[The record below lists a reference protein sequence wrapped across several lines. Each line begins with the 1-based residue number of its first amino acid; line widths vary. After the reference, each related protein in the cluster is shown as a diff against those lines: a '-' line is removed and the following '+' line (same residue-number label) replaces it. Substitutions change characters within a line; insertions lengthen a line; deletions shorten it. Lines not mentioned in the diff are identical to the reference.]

1 MTTGFVLGARVPAP
15 LTSPGVVLLAH
26 QSDRDAVRAWL
37 DAAELP
43 PFTPH
48 TITNQARLLEQ
59 IDQARDNGFAVI
71 EQQLQVG
78 VRGVAVPLKN
88 RHGNVIAALS
98 TNMPFG
104 AETTDEAVRRVLP
117 HLQETALA
125 MLNVL

>member
-15 LTSPGVVLLAH
+15 LTSPGVVLLAYKP
-26 QSDRDAVRAWL
+26 DEEAVHVWL
-37 DAAELP
+37 NTTVLT

-48 TITNQARLLEQ
+48 TLTNKVRLQEKIRQARA
-59 IDQARDNGFAVI
+59 DGFAVI

-78 VRGVAVPLKN
+78 VRGIAVPMKD
-88 RHGNVIAALS
+88 RHGEVVAALS
-98 TNMPFG
+98 TNMPMG
-104 AETTDEAVRRVLP
+104 KETTEAAINRVVH